1 MPNFDARHR
10 PGHFIQ
16 VKAAGTQSLIENL
29 SIKNYPAHCF
39 TLGGSNLV
47 VRNIKIDNSD
57 GYAPNDLSGG
67 KAAAHKYVMIL
78 SVPVMIV
85 SNIKSVVLMDSM
97 SRPKT

>member
-1 MPNFDARHR
+1 M
-10 PGHFIQ
+10 
-16 VKAAGTQSLIENL
+16 
-29 SIKNYPAHCF
+29 
-39 TLGGSNLV
+39 